1 MLKTNQSTK
10 LIFIHFNYFFHCL
23 PLTLRESGCHKM
35 NAADLVQS
43 SFSRNLSLFQ
53 HVSVHLSQD
62 EYSRL
67 HAVQSQ
73 KQVVMTK
80 RKKVWKYRRFVTLEE
95 KQEEGNETR
104 ESPRNMWRVAK
115 YVPNPHETQQVLSAA
130 SCFHTEEIF
139 MFESLMDNI
148 IGRKIRSCSQL

>member
-1 MLKTNQSTK
+1 M
-10 LIFIHFNYFFHCL
+10 
-23 PLTLRESGCHKM
+23 
-35 NAADLVQS
+35 
-43 SFSRNLSLFQ
+43 
-53 HVSVHLSQD
+53 
-62 EYSRL
+62 
-67 HAVQSQ
+67 
-73 KQVVMTK
+73 
-80 RKKVWKYRRFVTLEE
+80 TLEE
-95 KQEEGNETR
+95 KKEEGNETR